1 MPTDRSLDIPVPA
14 RKAGAKTLAAIFA
27 GESLLRSMNVTVI
40 PLQAYDLLGTSQRV
54 SIVATTVSATVLVTT
69 LLLPVML
76 RGVRRRWVY
85 TLGIGLVM
93 AAALLFASHTIGGQ
107 VAGAYLRG
115 LGAAVMSVALSL
127 YIMDHI
133 PRTDLTW
140 SEPLRLAFSTVS
152 WTIGPGTG
160 AWVFTQYGPIWAQM
174 TVLAV
179 GLVLLGGFWIAR
191 LVDSITLPPG
201 NLSGFNPLSNAIAF
215 IRQPRLRLAW
225 AIAFARSCFW
235 SGMFIYSPLFF
246 VEGGLSK
253 TTAGL
258 LLSASQMA
266 LPASLLFGKIA
277 TRKGVRWVI
286 ALCFSAMAV
295 LCVAAGL
302 FGEARIVFAAAAL
315 LLASFFSTG
324 LDGVGGIPFL
334 RAVRPRQRREM
345 TSVYRTYIEFSDLLP
360 GFIFMGLLLAFP
372 TGIVFIVLSGLM
384 LFMALLVW
392 NYLPKSM

>member
-1 MPTDRSLDIPVPA
+1 MPTDRSLDIPVPV
-14 RKAGAKTLAAIFA
+14 RKAGAKSLAAIFA

-40 PLQAYDLLGTSQRV
+40 PLQAYELLGSSQRV
-54 SIVATTVSATVLVTT
+54 SIVATTVSGAVLLTT
-69 LLLPVML
+69 LFLPFML
-76 RGVRRRWVY
+76 RGVRRRWIY
-85 TLGIGLVM
+85 ALGIGLVM
-93 AAALLFASHTIGGQ
+93 AAALLFASYTIAGQ

-115 LGAAVMSVALSL
+115 AGAAVMSVTLSL

-133 PRTDLTW
+133 PRAHLTW
-140 SEPLRLAFSTVS
+140 SEPLRLSFSTVS
-152 WTIGPGTG
+152 WTIGPGAG
-160 AWVFTQYGPIWAQM
+160 AWVFTYYGPVWAQM
-174 TVLAV
+174 TVLMV
-179 GLVLLGGFWIAR
+179 GLALLGGFWIAR
-191 LVDSITLPPG
+191 LVDPLTLPPG
-201 NLSGFNPLSNAIAF
+201 NFSGFNPLSNAVAF

-246 VEGGLSK
+246 VEGGLSQ
-253 TTAGL
+253 TMAGL

-266 LPASLLFGKIA
+266 LPASLLFGRIA
-277 TRKGVRWVI
+277 AVKGVRWVV
-286 ALCFSAMAV
+286 ALCFSAMAL
-295 LCVAAGL
+295 LCVVAGL
-302 FGEARIVFAAAAL
+302 FGEARIVYAAAAL

-334 RAVRPRQRREM
+334 RAVKPRQRREM

-360 GFIFMGLLLAFP
+360 GFIFMGLLLVFP

-384 LFMALLVW
+384 LFMAILTW